1 MAEIPGYN
9 LSRVIFD
16 ATWAAILALNNSI
29 QPLADNGWSL
39 EELITQNTVYVDE
52 TISDIIRRSLNLVK
66 FSGLSVG
73 WHYSMHAWNQF
84 CSIFRE

>member
-1 MAEIPGYN
+1 MTEIPGYN

-16 ATWAAILALNNSI
+16 ATWATILALNNSI

-39 EELITQNTVYVDE
+39 EESVTENRVNK
-52 TISDIIRRSLNLVK
+52 TISDVIKRSLDQVK

-73 WHYSMHAWNQF
+73 WSLLYAWN
-84 CSIFRE
+84 